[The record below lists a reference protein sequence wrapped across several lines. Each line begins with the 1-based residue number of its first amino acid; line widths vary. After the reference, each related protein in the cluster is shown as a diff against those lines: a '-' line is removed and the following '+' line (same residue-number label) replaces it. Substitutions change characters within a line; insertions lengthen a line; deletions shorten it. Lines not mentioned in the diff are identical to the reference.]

1 MDRETKK
8 VLDRIAKS
16 LEGIDKSLKRI
27 ASDNPVRSVEQS
39 NGEEKGFREG

>member
-16 LEGIDKSLKRI
+16 LDGIDKNLKKI
-27 ASDNPVRSVEQS
+27 ASDNTARPAEQS
-39 NGEEKGFREG
+39 NDEDKHFREG